1 MFAFAVAEPECLRDN
16 FAIVVTASSFNM
28 TIQHTLALRFSGRCE
43 QKIYEHKRKS
53 VWKKYGIRSLT

>member
-1 MFAFAVAEPECLRDN
+1 MFAFAVTEPECLRDN

-53 VWKKYGIRSLT
+53 V